1 MEPKRLKNG
10 NLLVPMRA
18 ESSDGT
24 IGDAM
29 IEIKPEDPSY
39 DKWAKY
45 MRSQQ
50 LEQLKSLKALK
61 DDARQLLSE

>member
-1 MEPKRLKNG
+1 MEPKRLKTG

-29 IEIKPEDPSY
+29 IEIKPEDPLY
-39 DKWAKY
+39 KKWEKY
-45 MRSQQ
+45 LARSTVYK
-50 LEQLKSLKALK
+50 KS
-61 DDARQLLSE
+61 